1 LMKSKD
7 EKEKFIELRASG
19 LSFDKIASMLN
30 ISKPVLISWSVE
42 FQKEIKNLEY
52 FRYQAILEQYKLIQE
67 KRIEFLSIQLN
78 KVNDAI
84 SKKNFEDAS
93 LKELISIRK
102 DLNIELL
109 FETKDKNYL
118 TGVMESSFD
127 WNNEVEKSIKL
138 F

>member
-1 LMKSKD
+1 MKSKD

-19 LSFDKIASMLN
+19 LSFDKISEMLK

-42 FQKEIKNLEY
+42 FKKEISNLEY

-78 KVNDAI
+78 KINDAI
-84 SKKNFEDAS
+84 NTKSYEDAS
-93 LKELISIRK
+93 LKELILIRRE
-102 DLNIELL
+102 LNSELL
-109 FETKDKNYL
+109 LETKDKNYL
-118 TGVMESSFD
+118 TGVMESSFE
-127 WNNEVEKSIKL
+127 WNNKVEKTIKL

>member
-1 LMKSKD
+1 MKTKD

-19 LSFDKIASMLN
+19 LSFDKIAEMLN
-30 ISKPVLISWSVE
+30 VSKPVLISWNVE
-42 FQKEIKNLEY
+42 FKKEINNLEY

-67 KRIEFLSIQLN
+67 KRIEFLSVQLN

-127 WNNEVEKSIKL
+127 WNNEVEKTIKL

>member
-1 LMKSKD
+1 
-7 EKEKFIELRASG
+7 
-19 LSFDKIASMLN
+19 MLK

-42 FQKEIKNLEY
+42 FKKEISNLEY

-118 TGVMESSFD
+118 TGEMESMFD
-127 WNNEVEKSIKL
+127 FDNVKEKIIKL
-138 F
+138 Y

>member
-1 LMKSKD
+1 MKTKD

-19 LSFDKIASMLN
+19 LSFDKIGSMLN
-30 ISKPVLISWSVE
+30 FSKPVLISWSVE

>member
-1 LMKSKD
+1 MKTKD

-19 LSFDKIASMLN
+19 LSFDKISEMLK

-42 FQKEIKNLEY
+42 FKKEISNLEY

-67 KRIEFLSIQLN
+67 KRIEFLSIQLS
-78 KVNDAI
+78 KINDAI
-84 SKKNFEDAS
+84 NKKNYEDAS

-127 WNNEVEKSIKL
+127 WNNEVEKFIKL

>member
-1 LMKSKD
+1 MKSKD

-19 LSFDKIASMLN
+19 LSFDKISEMLK

-42 FQKEIKNLEY
+42 FKKEISNLEY

>member
-1 LMKSKD
+1 MKTKD

-19 LSFDKIASMLN
+19 LSFDKIGSMLN

-118 TGVMESSFD
+118 TGVMESTFD
-127 WNNEVEKSIKL
+127 FSNEVEKTIKL

>member
-1 LMKSKD
+1 MKTKD

-19 LSFDKIASMLN
+19 LSFDKISEMLK

>member
-1 LMKSKD
+1 MKTKD

-19 LSFDKIASMLN
+19 LSFDKIGSMLN

-127 WNNEVEKSIKL
+127 WNDEVEKSIKL

>member
-1 LMKSKD
+1 MKTKD

-19 LSFDKIASMLN
+19 LSFDKIGSMLN

>member
-1 LMKSKD
+1 MKTKD

-118 TGVMESSFD
+118 TGVMESTFD
-127 WNNEVEKSIKL
+127 FSNEVEKTIKL

>member
-1 LMKSKD
+1 MKTKD

>member
-1 LMKSKD
+1 M
-7 EKEKFIELRASG
+7 
-19 LSFDKIASMLN
+19 
-30 ISKPVLISWSVE
+30 
-42 FQKEIKNLEY
+42 
-52 FRYQAILEQYKLIQE
+52 
-67 KRIEFLSIQLN
+67 N

-127 WNNEVEKSIKL
+127 WNDEVEKTIKL

>member
-1 LMKSKD
+1 MKTKD

-19 LSFDKIASMLN
+19 LSFDKISEMLK

-118 TGVMESSFD
+118 TGVMESTFD
-127 WNNEVEKSIKL
+127 FSNEVEKTIKL

>member
-1 LMKSKD
+1 MKSNN

-19 LSFDKIASMLN
+19 LSFDKISEMLK
-30 ISKPVLISWSVE
+30 ISKPVLISWNVE
-42 FQKEIKNLEY
+42 FKKEINNLEY
-52 FRYQAILEQYKLIQE
+52 LRYQAILEQYKLIQE

-84 SKKNFEDAS
+84 SKKNFEDSS

-109 FETKDKNYL
+109 FEIKDKNYL
-118 TGVMESSFD
+118 TGIMESRFD
-127 WNNEVEKSIKL
+127 WNDEIEKTVKL

>member
-1 LMKSKD
+1 MKTKD

-19 LSFDKIASMLN
+19 LSFDKISEMLK

-127 WNNEVEKSIKL
+127 WNNEVEKTIKL

>member
-1 LMKSKD
+1 MKTKD

-19 LSFDKIASMLN
+19 LSFDKISEMLK

-42 FQKEIKNLEY
+42 FKKEISNLEY

-67 KRIEFLSIQLN
+67 KRIEFLSIQLS
-78 KVNDAI
+78 KINDAI
-84 SKKNFEDAS
+84 NKKNYEDAS

-127 WNNEVEKSIKL
+127 WNDEVEKTIKL

>member
-1 LMKSKD
+1 MKSKD

-19 LSFDKIASMLN
+19 LSFDKISEMLK

-127 WNNEVEKSIKL
+127 WNNEVEKTIKL

>member
-1 LMKSKD
+1 MKSKD

-19 LSFDKIASMLN
+19 LSFDKISEMLK

-102 DLNIELL
+102 DLNSELL

-127 WNNEVEKSIKL
+127 WNNKVEKSIKL

>member
-1 LMKSKD
+1 MKTKD
-7 EKEKFIELRASG
+7 EKEKLIELIASG
-19 LSFDKIASMLN
+19 VSFDKIGSMLN

-42 FQKEIKNLEY
+42 FQKESKNLEY

-118 TGVMESSFD
+118 TGVMESTFD
-127 WNNEVEKSIKL
+127 FSNEVEKTIKL

>member
-1 LMKSKD
+1 MKSKD

-19 LSFDKIASMLN
+19 LSFDKISEMLK

-78 KVNDAI
+78 KINDAI
-84 SKKNFEDAS
+84 NTKSYEDAS
-93 LKELISIRK
+93 LKELILIRRE
-102 DLNIELL
+102 LNSELL
-109 FETKDKNYL
+109 LETKDKNYL
-118 TGVMESSFD
+118 TGVMESSFE
-127 WNNEVEKSIKL
+127 WNNKVEKTIKL